1 MSAMELGFT
10 TENLRTMNFSRL
22 LFFIRVK
29 ADQYEKASKKKEQPR
44 EATQADINSMFC
56 M

>member
-10 TENLRTMNFSRL
+10 TEDLKIMSFSRL
-22 LFFIRVK
+22 LFFIRVRSE
-29 ADQYEKASKKKEQPR
+29 QYERAAKKKEQPR
-44 EATQADINSMFC
+44 EATQADITSMFC